1 MCLSRD
7 DTVSSVEKW
16 KSPFSASSKT
26 LHLLPVLMSAVKKQ
40 NYANIIVS
48 DARILKLF
56 EAGDGLEKN
65 PKSFLILRQTE
76 ISLSFFHLL
85 SSPIG
90 FILKYYKLRNG
101 LSASRSRGL
110 CKCFILAKKSPWQNK
125 RGYFMELYMKSPSL
139 IEFT

>member
-56 EAGDGLEKN
+56 EAGDGLEKIQN
-65 PKSFLILRQTE
+65 HFSFWDRQKF
-76 ISLSFFHLL
+76 LWAFFFSCQVL
-85 SSPIG
+85 
-90 FILKYYKLRNG
+90 
-101 LSASRSRGL
+101 
-110 CKCFILAKKSPWQNK
+110 
-125 RGYFMELYMKSPSL
+125 
-139 IEFT
+139 